1 MSDVRPPD
9 YIFNTKLAPQ
19 PPSLKYVSQSMAEN
33 VAFTFDIPFP
43 MLKAWNEFLDKPKN
57 EEAEEE
63 EHVDGELTEGPIRW
77 ELFQQRMR
85 KKYKTYTDLFEL
97 IIPDN
102 LFSIKKSDEV
112 RKELNESLRKL
123 ASSVNSQYRQIR
135 GRKGQALNSKIK
147 KFHVFERHV
156 QSVAELERENEQLR
170 ELNTSLHEEIEE
182 WKSNY
187 ANLEEEKRV
196 MFQEMQAEIR
206 TLQNDVEKAET
217 TNKELLDYIELIQR
231 AQQDYKGKDISEAK
245 KKSRTLKT
253 FMTRA
258 QTALWFAKSFG
269 LEVESIA
276 MKEIKTGSK
285 HNATMASAEQQENT
299 ATGLG
304 SLSEEEKEKVEQILF
319 LLDKFCVGDS
329 FYHELSMLNDDL
341 PKSYLIKQRR
351 TQLNDMCHIISTPG
365 KAEGAEVSF
374 KELLNERVQDFINQ
388 NPEFDFENESVK
400 VKISGDGARMTRNT
414 SFIILSFALL
424 QNNSDLMSAR
434 GNHTIAIVKGSEKY
448 ETLKESF
455 ANVFSDIN
463 DLNSG
468 NKITINGKE
477 IALEFFLGGDY
488 KFILIMLG
496 LKGATSFYACAW
508 CKVHKDK
515 RWDMN
520 YEEDY
525 YNKPPLQ
532 RTLRELKAFSK
543 KSKENYCCEHEP
555 LLNIELDHVILDELH
570 LLLRVVDVLLNNL
583 LEDVIQWDMRDDINK
598 KKGEKKGVHRE
609 RLQAAVRSCGVSFD
623 IWEKTNADGK
633 GSGTFVPMILQV
645 CLVMTKSNS

>member
-1 MSDVRPPD
+1 M
-9 YIFNTKLAPQ
+9 
-19 PPSLKYVSQSMAEN
+19 
-33 VAFTFDIPFP
+33 
-43 MLKAWNEFLDKPKN
+43 
-57 EEAEEE
+57 
-63 EHVDGELTEGPIRW
+63 
-77 ELFQQRMR
+77 
-85 KKYKTYTDLFEL
+85 
-97 IIPDN
+97 
-102 LFSIKKSDEV
+102 
-112 RKELNESLRKL
+112 
-123 ASSVNSQYRQIR
+123 
-135 GRKGQALNSKIK
+135 
-147 KFHVFERHV
+147 FERHV

-299 ATGLG
+299 ATGLD

-319 LLDKFCVGDS
+319 LLDKCCVGDS
-329 FYHELSMLNDDL
+329 FYHELSILNDL
-341 PKSYLIKQRR
+341 LKSYLIKQRR

-424 QNNSDLMSAR
+424 QN
-434 GNHTIAIVKGSEKY
+434 K
-448 ETLKESF
+448 
-455 ANVFSDIN
+455 
-463 DLNSG
+463 
-468 NKITINGKE
+468 
-477 IALEFFLGGDY
+477 
-488 KFILIMLG
+488 
-496 LKGATSFYACAW
+496 
-508 CKVHKDK
+508 
-515 RWDMN
+515 
-520 YEEDY
+520 
-525 YNKPPLQ
+525 
-532 RTLRELKAFSK
+532 
-543 KSKENYCCEHEP
+543 
-555 LLNIELDHVILDELH
+555 
-570 LLLRVVDVLLNNL
+570 
-583 LEDVIQWDMRDDINK
+583 
-598 KKGEKKGVHRE
+598 
-609 RLQAAVRSCGVSFD
+609 
-623 IWEKTNADGK
+623 
-633 GSGTFVPMILQV
+633 
-645 CLVMTKSNS
+645 